1 VNNPAEMQTRMAEGW
16 SVFVMQRRDSSAFAA
31 VETGRKLSGR

>member
-1 VNNPAEMQTRMAEGW
+1 MEQRYGEGW
-16 SVFVMQRRDSSAFAA
+16 RVFVMQSRNEAGMAA